1 MKLKL
6 LLITIALFVGCES
19 WGQTTLLTENFGTTN
34 SSLPTGWTSSNT
46 TNGWNGNHWHDR
58 WLSQESSVPKPN

>member
-46 TNGWNGNHWHDR
+46 TNG
-58 WLSQESSVPKPN
+58 